1 MSISGEEATVVVA
14 VGHGGRSRRAVRWA
28 AENFGPVADRLL
40 LLHVI
45 PSISSIPSP
54 SGERIPIEK
63 LERKV
68 VEIYVQDQKL
78 KAQEVFFQFRSLCGK
93 RKLETLV
100 LDGETTD
107 AAIVRYVIESGIKN
121 LVLGCS
127 SCRWIRRIIRRPDIA
142 TTVMESAPNFCNIFA
157 VSRSRLKMKFSHQ
170 LFEDELN
177 SITEIRTISL
187 KTFTRRER
195 GRILGKQVPV
205 SSLQDSETSLKPRKT
220 DVSTYSQIAKN
231 SNPSSDAGG
240 YSEIA
245 SVSSGGYDEEILT
258 IDVKTG
264 KRYEPTGSLKDTA
277 FVLLHPIKEG
287 EASAEVVRLRL
298 ELQKTLAM
306 YNRTCED
313 LVLAKNKVRLLL
325 AECSEESKKVKY
337 ALEREEALKRIA
349 KEEKARHLEALKEVQ
364 ETRGF
369 LANEELDRHE
379 AEIAASKMYLGK
391 SKVANAL
398 FSNDRRCRT
407 YSSHEI
413 EVATDNFSDAK
424 KIGEGG
430 FGDVYKCNLD
440 HTPVAVKVLRHG
452 TPDQN
457 EEFIRE
463 IEVLSQLHHPN
474 MVLLL
479 GFCPENGCL
488 VYEYMENGSLEDH
501 LFCNKGKLALP
512 WYIRFKII
520 FEVACGLA
528 FLHGTKPE
536 PIVHRDL
543 KPGNILLD
551 RNFVGKIG
559 DVGLAKIMSEVVPDG
574 FTEYRETV
582 IAGTFP
588 YIDPEYHRTGTLRP
602 KSDLYAFGIIA
613 LQLLTAKLPS
623 GLVRQVEK
631 AINGG
636 SLANILDKSLSDW
649 PLIEAE
655 RLAKLA
661 LKCSGLRCRDRPD
674 LETEIMPQLEE
685 LVNMA
690 NVCFK
695 LCKFCVYP
703 STHFICPILQEIM
716 EDPYIAAD
724 GFTYEHRAIKAW
736 LEKHNIS
743 PVTKLSLSHTNI
755 IPNYTVSS
763 AIQEWR
769 SRVASSIT

>member
-1 MSISGEEATVVVA
+1 MSFSGKEATVVVA
-14 VGHGGRSRRAVRWA
+14 VGCGGRSRRAVRWA
-28 AENFGPVADRLL
+28 AENLGPFAHRLL

-54 SGERIPIEK
+54 SGERIPIEN
-63 LERKV
+63 LEREV

-100 LDGETTD
+100 LEGESIE

-127 SCRWIRRIIRRPDIA
+127 SFNWIRRILRRPDIA
-142 TTVMESAPNFCNIFA
+142 TTIMESAPNFCNIFA
-157 VSRSRLKMKFSHQ
+157 VSRLRLKMKFSHQ

-177 SITEIRTISL
+177 STTEIRTISL
-187 KTFTRRER
+187 KTFTRREE
-195 GRILGKQVPV
+195 GRILGKQAPA
-205 SSLQDSETSLKPRKT
+205 SSFQDSETSLKPRKS
-220 DVSTYSQIAKN
+220 DASTYSQT
-231 SNPSSDAGG
+231 SSGVGG

-245 SVSSGGYDEEILT
+245 SVSSGGYDKEILT
-258 IDVKTG
+258 FDVKTG
-264 KRYEPTGSLKDTA
+264 KRYEPTGSLKDTP
-277 FVLLHPIKEG
+277 FVLLHTIKEG
-287 EASAEVVRLRL
+287 EASAEVVRLRM

-313 LVLAKNKVRLLL
+313 LVLAKNKVRLLI
-325 AECSEESKKVKY
+325 AECSEESKKVKD
-337 ALEREEALKRIA
+337 ALEREEALKQSA
-349 KEEKARHLEALKEVQ
+349 KEEQGRHLEALKEVQ
-364 ETRGF
+364 ENGEF
-369 LANEELDRHE
+369 LAKEELDRYK
-379 AEIAASKMYLGK
+379 AEIAASKMSWGK
-391 SKVANAL
+391 SKKANAL
-398 FSNDRRCRT
+398 FSDDRRCRI

-413 EVATDNFSDAK
+413 EVATNNFSDAK

-440 HTPVAVKVLRHG
+440 HIAVAVKVLRHG
-452 TPDQN
+452 TPDKS

-501 LFCNKGKLALP
+501 LFCNKGKLSLP

-602 KSDLYAFGIIA
+602 KSDLYAFGIIS
-613 LQLLTAKLPS
+613 LQLLTAKQPN

-636 SLANILDKSLSDW
+636 SLANILDKSISDW
-649 PLIEAE
+649 PLVEAE

-674 LETEIMPQLEE
+674 LETEVMPQLEE

-695 LCKFCVYP
+695 LRKFSVFAP
-703 STHFICPILQEIM
+703 THFICPILQEIM
-716 EDPYIAAD
+716 ENPYIAAD

-736 LEKHNIS
+736 LEKHDIS
-743 PVTKLSLSHTNI
+743 PVTKLGLSHTNI